1 VETNGKQYHAVP
13 GMIPGTR
20 MNLGGEWYVLPP
32 LNLRQCE
39 ELEENIKKLG
49 TVATDG
55 SNFKEQF
62 SVALP
67 LIHAS
72 FMRNYPDATI
82 EQLREIIDFGNFA
95 QAAEAIVKSSG
106 YEPAKPGE

>member
-1 VETNGKQYHAVP
+1 METNGKQYHAVP

-39 ELEENIKKLG
+39 EFGDLIATLG
-49 TVATDG
+49 EASTRPL
-55 SNFKEQF
+55 NEQLKM
-62 SVALP
+62 ALP

-72 FMRNYPDATI
+72 LTRNYPDITAD
-82 EQLREIIDFGNFA
+82 QVRELIDFGNFTE
-95 QAAEAIVKSSG
+95 AAKAVVSSSG
-106 YEPAKPGE
+106 YVPAQPGE